1 MRWGIDGI
9 PDVVPGGHSLIS
21 DRNDP
26 AKAKLL
32 FYTSEVRAVGQA
44 VIGISREKF
53 IGNREALIVHKQSH
67 LYDRIG
73 PMLFREAFAQE
84 VILCIGLEILV
95 CNAIVDQA
103 GIPAIRFPDP
113 VIEPY
118 LQVFPVLI
126 QKRKTAV
133 NIIQGV
139 VCFFKETFT
148 VFIGRFL

>member
-1 MRWGIDGI
+1 
-9 PDVVPGGHSLIS
+9 
-21 DRNDP
+21 
-26 AKAKLL
+26 
-32 FYTSEVRAVGQA
+32 
-44 VIGISREKF
+44 
-53 IGNREALIVHKQSH
+53 
-67 LYDRIG
+67 
-73 PMLFREAFAQE
+73 MLFGEAFAQE
-84 VILCIGLEILV
+84 VILFIGLKIVV
-95 CNAIVDQA
+95 CNVIVDQA